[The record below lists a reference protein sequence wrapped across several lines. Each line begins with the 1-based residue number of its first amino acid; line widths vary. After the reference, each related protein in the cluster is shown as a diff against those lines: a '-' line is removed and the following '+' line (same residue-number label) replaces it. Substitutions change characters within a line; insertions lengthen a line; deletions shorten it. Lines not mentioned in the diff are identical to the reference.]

1 MIGGL
6 ISLFWCI
13 IALALSMAI
22 IAPKTSLFPEIDF
35 ASKVTGHEMG
45 GRDSASWDALTN
57 ALGRLSNAGSREIRK
72 GLAGMKFYLRV
83 AETEAENDGVRPIT
97 LVSEDDGSRLSRG
110 DAYVEDN
117 AWAGSLGIFQRFSR
131 ASSHE

>member
-6 ISLFWCI
+6 ISLLWCI

-22 IAPKTSLFPEIDF
+22 IAPKTSMFPEIDF

-45 GRDSASWDALTN
+45 RRDSVSWDALTN
-57 ALGRLSNAGSREIRK
+57 VLGRLSNAGSREIRK
-72 GLAGMKFYLRV
+72 GLVGMKFYLRV
-83 AETEAENDGVRPIT
+83 AETVSENGGVRPVT
-97 LVSEDDGSRLSRG
+97 LVSEDNGSRLSHR
-110 DAYVEDN
+110 DAYDDN
-117 AWAGSLGIFQRFSR
+117 PSAGSLAVFQRFSR

>member
-1 MIGGL
+1 
-6 ISLFWCI
+6 
-13 IALALSMAI
+13 MAT
-22 IAPKTSLFPEIDF
+22 IAPKTSMFPEIDF
-35 ASKVTGHEMG
+35 ASKVTGHEMR

-83 AETEAENDGVRPIT
+83 TETEAGNGVRPIT
-97 LVSEDDGSRLSRG
+97 LVSEDDGSRLSHR
-110 DAYVEDN
+110 DAYEDN
-117 AWAGSLGIFQRFSR
+117 VSAGILQRFSR